1 MPEIYVHVI
10 EGKTPQQKRALM
22 KSITD
27 AVVRDFGVPVEAV
40 VVEIIEARKSDKSKG
55 GVVFSERG

>member
-1 MPEIYVHVI
+1 MPEIYVHVV

-27 AVVRDFGVPVEAV
+27 AVVRDFAVPVEAV
-40 VVEIIEARKSDKSKG
+40 VVEIIEARKSDKCKG
-55 GVVFSERG
+55 GIVFSDRG